1 MGSMWVQDGFLTV
14 TAPRDQ
20 AAIKTKPRG
29 ALETAEKTGQV
40 SFKTSEKTGHVSFKT
55 AEKT

>member
-1 MGSMWVQDGFLTV
+1 MGFMWVQDGFLTV

-40 SFKTSEKTGHVSFKT
+40 SFKTAEKTGQVSLRQ
-55 AEKT
+55 